1 MGISE
6 SVIEQV
12 RDQVRI
18 EDVVGRV
25 VSLQPGGRAG
35 DLKGL
40 CPFHNEDT
48 PSFHVDMTRNVFY
61 CFGCQEGGD
70 VFNFV
75 QKTRGIGFIQAV
87 RELADELGV
96 VVTQSSERSKRQYQ
110 KKQSLYDVCQLA
122 CDFFHKQLMVAP
134 QGQEAR
140 DYLTSRGLDS
150 EARIDFSLGY
160 APASSE
166 IFLTAMHAS
175 NVKLEALV
183 EAGLARYRNVDRP
196 SEGVYAMFRN
206 RLIIPIRNAQGRV
219 VAFGGRRMP
228 SDNSSPAKYVNSPE
242 TPIYKKSQTL
252 FGLSFARG
260 TIQRKGRMIIVEGY
274 FDVIALH
281 RQGFKETIATCGT
294 ALTTEHVQ
302 VLRPLARRAI
312 ALFDTDEAGVRAA
325 EKSLPLFWEG
335 QIEPLRLA
343 LGDAKDPDEFF
354 MEESNTAETFE
365 RLISK
370 AEPLFDT
377 KVHSLIDHLGMTPG
391 AVEQIIDQ
399 VIPIVQKMPT
409 LARQASIQSLSRKLG
424 VSAMSIQARMQRA
437 KGEDMQVGEGYVS
450 PYPRT
455 FTDLFWLTIH
465 FPEETLSAFDDIEDP
480 NALHVIHFGVP
491 VAVLSTN
498 FEEISM
504 FGRLLQGESLQ
515 EVLQD
520 IAQESF
526 RKMLLKQ
533 SLTSELFAEENAGAA
548 AKNLRDRLEM
558 SACWAKIKIVTAD
571 LKKIS
576 PSDQT
581 KWLEQ
586 LTLLQNLRS
595 TYEDLSRKANTP
607 NRSAS

>member
-6 SVIEQV
+6 NVIEQV
-12 RDQVRI
+12 REQVRI

-48 PSFHVDMTRNVFY
+48 PSFHVDMVRNVFY

-87 RELADELGV
+87 TELADELGV
-96 VVTQSSERSKRQYQ
+96 AITRSSENTKRQYK

-122 CDFFHKQLMVAP
+122 SDFFHKQLMVAP

-150 EARIDFSLGY
+150 DARIDFSLGY

-166 IFLTAMHAS
+166 IFLTAMHSA

-183 EAGLARYRNVDRP
+183 EAGLARYRNSDRP
-196 SEGVYAMFRN
+196 NDGVYAMFRN

-228 SDNSSPAKYVNSPE
+228 SDKSSPAKYVNSPE

-260 TIQRKGRMIIVEGY
+260 SVQRKGRMIIVEGY

-294 ALTTEHVQ
+294 ALTPEHIQ

-343 LGDAKDPDEFF
+343 LGEAKDPDEYF
-354 MEESNTAETFE
+354 MEEENTSETFE
-365 RLISK
+365 TLISN

-377 KVHSLIDHLGMTPG
+377 KVHSLMDKLGTTPG

-399 VIPIVQKMPT
+399 VIPILQKMPT
-409 LARQASIQSLSRKLG
+409 LARQASLQSLARKLG
-424 VSAMSIQARMQRA
+424 VSAMSIQARMNRN
-437 KGEDMQVGEGYVS
+437 KGQEVPVGETEVS

-455 FTDLFWLTIH
+455 FSDLFWLTIH
-465 FPEETLSAFDDIEDP
+465 FPEQTLSAFDDIEDP
-480 NALHVIHFGVP
+480 EELHLIHFGVP
-491 VAVLSTN
+491 SAVLSGN
-498 FEEISM
+498 FEEIST
-504 FGRLLQGESLQ
+504 FARLLQGEALE

-520 IAQESF
+520 IAQETF

-533 SLTSELFAEENAGAA
+533 SLTPDLFAEENAPAA
-548 AKNLRDRLEM
+548 ARNLRDRLEM
-558 SACWAKIKIVTAD
+558 SMCWAKIKVVTAD

-576 PSDQT
+576 PSDQA

-595 TYEDLSRKANTP
+595 TYEELNRKANTP

>member
-1 MGISE
+1 MGIDE
-6 SVIEQV
+6 GVIEQV
-12 RDQVRI
+12 REEVRI

-48 PSFHVDMTRNVFY
+48 PSFHVDMNRNVFF

-96 VVTQSSERSKRQYQ
+96 AIVQNSEYSKKQYQ
-110 KKQSLYDVCQLA
+110 KKQSLYDVCQIA

-140 DYLTSRGLDS
+140 EYLTARGLDS
-150 EARIDFSLGY
+150 DARMDFLLGS

-166 IFLTAMHAS
+166 MFLTAMHTAD
-175 NVKLEALV
+175 VKLEALV
-183 EAGLARYRNVDRP
+183 EAGLARYRNTERP
-196 SEGVYAMFRN
+196 NEGVYAMFRN

-228 SDNSSPAKYVNSPE
+228 SDTKSPAKYVNSPE

-252 FGLSFARG
+252 FGLSVARG
-260 TIQRKGRMIIVEGY
+260 SIQRKGRMIIVEGY

-294 ALTTEHVQ
+294 ALTPEHVQ
-302 VLRPLARRAI
+302 ILRPLSRRAI
-312 ALFDTDEAGVRAA
+312 ALFDSDEAGVRAA

-343 LGDAKDPDEFF
+343 LGEAKDPDEYFL
-354 MEESNTAETFE
+354 EEGHTAESFE
-365 RLISK
+365 VLIQQ

-377 KVHSLIDHLGMTPG
+377 KTYSLIDKLGTTPG
-391 AVEQIIDQ
+391 AVEQIID
-399 VIPIVQKMPT
+399 VLVPILQKMPT
-409 LARQASIQSLSRKLG
+409 LAQQGSIQSLSSKLG
-424 VSAMSIQARMQRA
+424 VSGMSIHARLKRS
-437 KGEDMQVGEGYVS
+437 KGAGQEHPPTRRSV
-450 PYPRT
+450 YPRI

-465 FPEETLSAFDDIEDP
+465 FPEETLRAFEDIENPED
-480 NALHVIHFGVP
+480 LHVIHFGVP
-491 VAVLSTN
+491 TAQLSGN
-498 FEEISM
+498 DEEINV
-504 FGRLLQGESLQ
+504 FARLLQGEVL
-515 EVLQD
+515 EDVLQD
-520 IAQESF
+520 IAQENF
-526 RKMLLKQ
+526 RKMLLSQ
-533 SLTSELFAEENAGAA
+533 SMTVDLFAEESAGDAA
-548 AKNLRDRLEM
+548 ENLRNRLEM
-558 SACWAKIKIVTAD
+558 DACWSKIKVVSANV
-571 LKKIS
+571 KRIS
-576 PSDQT
+576 PQEQT

-595 TYEDLSRKANTP
+595 TYEELNRKVNSPSR
-607 NRSAS
+607 SV